1 MKYERSIT
9 LIFFALLIAML
20 VSVRSIQQ
28 TVTKQKNEKQLQV
41 QQAEYQDAVIDLRQ
55 ELHDTKFQLDMAT
68 DHIELINAGHQ
79 GGRYGKI

>member
-20 VSVRSIQQ
+20 VSVHGIRQ
-28 TVTKQKNEKQLQV
+28 TVIKQKYEKQLEV

-55 ELHDTKFQLDMAT
+55 ELHDAKFQLDMAT
-68 DHIELINAGHQ
+68 DHIELINAGH
-79 GGRYGKI
+79 

>member
-1 MKYERSIT
+1 MKYERPI
-9 LIFFALLIAML
+9 LIIFFALLIGMFM
-20 VSVRSIQQ
+20 SNIQQ
-28 TVTKQKNEKQLQV
+28 SILKQEYEKQLEV

-55 ELHDTKFQLDMAT
+55 ELHDAKFQLDMAT

>member
-20 VSVRSIQQ
+20 VSVQGIRQ
-28 TVTKQKNEKQLQV
+28 TVVKQKYEKQLEV

-55 ELHDTKFQLDMAT
+55 ELHDAKFQLNMAT
-68 DHIELINAGHQ
+68 DHIELINAGH
-79 GGRYGKI
+79 

>member
-20 VSVRSIQQ
+20 VSVHSIQQ
-28 TVTKQKNEKQLQV
+28 TVTKQKNEKQLEV

-55 ELHDTKFQLDMAT
+55 ELHDAKFQLDMAT
-68 DHIELINAGHQ
+68 DHIELINAG
-79 GGRYGKI
+79 Y

>member
-20 VSVRSIQQ
+20 VSVHGIRQ
-28 TVTKQKNEKQLQV
+28 TVIKQKYEKQLEV

-55 ELHDTKFQLDMAT
+55 ELHDAKFKLDMAT
-68 DHIELINAGHQ
+68 DHIELINAGH
-79 GGRYGKI
+79 

>member
-20 VSVRSIQQ
+20 VSVHGIRQ
-28 TVTKQKNEKQLQV
+28 TVIKQKYEKQLEV

-55 ELHDTKFQLDMAT
+55 ELHDAKFRLDMAT
-68 DHIELINAGHQ
+68 DHIELINAGH
-79 GGRYGKI
+79 

>member
-20 VSVRSIQQ
+20 VSVQGIRQ
-28 TVTKQKNEKQLQV
+28 TVVKQKYEKQLEV

-55 ELHDTKFQLDMAT
+55 ELHDAKFQLDMAT
-68 DHIELINAGHQ
+68 DHIERKLKKN
-79 GGRYGKI
+79 

>member
-20 VSVRSIQQ
+20 VSVQSIRQ
-28 TVTKQKNEKQLQV
+28 TVVKQKYEKQLEV

-55 ELHDTKFQLDMAT
+55 ELHDAKFQLDMAT
-68 DHIELINAGHQ
+68 DHIELINAGH
-79 GGRYGKI
+79 